1 MGTKSG
7 LTKKIAPCREACP
20 AGIDVPRYI
29 RMIRQRD
36 FDRALAVIR
45 ERIPFPA
52 VCGYACGHP
61 CEAKCARIQ
70 YDEAVAI
77 RMLKRAADEHSRGV
91 VDFERKAKITGK
103 RVAVIGSGPCG
114 LTAAHYLAGLGHAV
128 TVFESLSQAGGMLRY
143 GIPEYRLPNDVVDHE
158 IAAIQSRGVGI
169 VTLSPVSS
177 APELLGK
184 GYDAVLVASG
194 AWKPLKMGIEGEESS
209 QVIDGIAFLKDVNR
223 GTAPPIGKKVVVVGG
238 GNSAIDAART
248 GIRMGAKVTLLYRRT
263 REEMP
268 ASPEEVAEAEEEGV
282 KIEFLAA
289 PVRIRK
295 GGAICIRMTPG
306 PRDDSGRP
314 RPIPVAGS
322 EFSISCNTVIM
333 AVGQRADAGMLR
345 LPENRSGAAMV
356 DPELATPVPGIFAA
370 GDAVT
375 GPKTIIDA
383 IAQGRT
389 VSAAIDRYLGGDGRI
404 DPVTFSP
411 EQSGLPEEKPMG
423 TKRPKPRMLPLKLR
437 KRAFDP
443 VESGYDQE
451 TAVSEAE
458 RCLACDIRRY
468 LVEVNPAICK
478 ECGYCQEMCHMGIF
492 ATSDTFNAGGYKPSV
507 VQHSDRCV
515 GCLKC
520 LYVCPDF
527 AITIQE
533 GQPNDLP

>member
-52 VCGYACGHP
+52 VCGYACVHP

-70 YDEAVAI
+70 YDEAVSI

-91 VDFERKAKITGK
+91 VDFERKAKTTGK

-143 GIPEYRLPNDVVDHE
+143 GIPEYRLPNAVVDHE
-158 IAAIQSRGVGI
+158 IAAIQSRGVEI